1 MSDKNPY
8 YSIPKSLGEHIEEV
22 EMLPVSPDMSMIIEL
37 RERMERQIME
47 VMFGT
52 LPAQRPTALALRSG
66 RIVTLELDAA
76 GKVIEPPAKCPKCGP
91 VLLCSEHMGRIT

>member
-8 YSIPKSLGEHIEEV
+8 YSIPKALGEPVEEIK
-22 EMLPVSPDMSMIIEL
+22 MLPPDPDMLLMIEL

-47 VMFGT
+47 MFG
-52 LPAQRPTALALRSG
+52 AVRPWRQTALAVRGGRS
-66 RIVTLELDAA
+66 VALELDAA
-76 GKVIEPPAKCPKCGP
+76 GKVIEPPPRCPKCGP